1 VVFGPVMYLRSD
13 DRPPQ
18 MSSGFALRVAILG
31 GMALVMFAV
40 IFFRLWYLQV
50 LSGDKYLAE
59 ANNNRIRE
67 IRVTA
72 PRGEIIDRNG
82 TVLVEN
88 RTSLALQV
96 NPPKLSHGRQARRGE
111 IARLANVT
119 GLSVQRI
126 RREMHRQL
134 LQLPSAPVTLQK
146 DVDYDLIYYL
156 QEHQADFPGVAVQRV
171 FVRRYPNGTLGAH
184 LFGNVGEINEEQ
196 LKDPR
201 YKGLQP
207 GDEIGQDGVEYEY
220 DRYLRGRAGA
230 TKVQVDAL
238 GRPTPKGQLSVVPP
252 KPGDSLRLSIDSDLQ
267 ATGEAAISQF
277 GLPGA
282 FVAMDV
288 RNGQVLGLGSV
299 PTFDPTVYTKP
310 ITPSQYKALISPDNG
325 APLADRAI
333 QGLYPT
339 GSTFKPI
346 TSVAALSSGNLT
358 TTEAYTDT
366 GSITV
371 GGITFQNAGG
381 AVNGTI
387 TLPTALQV
395 SSDVFFYTMGLRMN
409 GTLALQKWAH
419 RLGVGQPTGID
430 LPAETGGLVPSPS
443 WRNRLYRKGL
453 TDRPWSVGDNINLAV
468 GQGDVQTNPLQMA
481 TAYATIATGKVLHPH
496 VGMEIDD
503 SAGRVVQE
511 IDPPPRR
518 EVKIDPSYR
527 EAILSG
533 LHAAAQAPG
542 GTSYGVFGGFPV
554 PVAGK
559 TGTAERPGQ
568 ADQSWYVV
576 LGPYPKP
583 RVVVAVTIEQGGFG
597 ADAAAPA
604 AAQILSKYFGAKSKP
619 VPSASGNVE

>member
-1 VVFGPVMYLRSD
+1 MNT
-13 DRPPQ
+13 
-18 MSSGFALRVAILG
+18 GFALRVALLG
-31 GMALVMFAV
+31 GLALLMFAV

-67 IRVTA
+67 TRVSA

-82 TVLVEN
+82 TALVEN
-88 RTSLALQV
+88 RTSLALQL
-96 NPPKLSHGRQARRGE
+96 NPEKLPGHAGRRRAELG
-111 IARLANVT
+111 RLASVS
-119 GLSVQRI
+119 GLSLRRI

-134 LQLPSAPVTLQK
+134 LELPSAPVTLRR
-146 DVDYDLIYYL
+146 DVDYDLVYYL
-156 QEHQADFPGVAVQRV
+156 RERQAEFPGVAVQRV
-171 FVRRYPNGTLGAH
+171 FVRRYPHGTLAAH
-184 LFGNVGEINEEQ
+184 LFGNVGEINEDQ

-201 YKGLQP
+201 YKGLKP
-207 GDEIGQDGVEYEY
+207 GDQIGQDGVEYEY

-230 TKVQVDAL
+230 TRTQVDAL
-238 GRPTPKGQLSVVPP
+238 GRPTPNGRLSVEPP
-252 KPGDSLRLSIDSDLQ
+252 KPGDNLRLSIDSDLQ
-267 ATGEAAISQF
+267 SAGEAAIGSF

-288 RNGQVLGLGSV
+288 RNGQILGMGSV

-310 ITPSQYKALISPDNG
+310 ITPSQYKALTSEDTG
-325 APLADRAI
+325 APLANRAI

-339 GSTFKPI
+339 GSTYKPI
-346 TSVAALSSGNLT
+346 TATAALSGGELT
-358 TTEAYTDT
+358 TTEPITDG
-366 GSITV
+366 GSLTV

-381 AVNGTI
+381 VAHGTI
-387 TLPTALQV
+387 SLPTALQV

-409 GTLALQKWAH
+409 GTLQLQKWSH
-419 RLGVGQPTGID
+419 RLGIGEQTGID
-430 LPAETGGLVPSPS
+430 LPAEVDGLVPSPA
-443 WRNRLYRKGL
+443 WRNELFRKKL
-453 TDRPWSVGDNINLAV
+453 TDRPWTVGDNINLAV

-481 TAYATIATGKVLHPH
+481 TAYAAIATGNVLHPH

-518 EVKIDPSYR
+518 KVKIDPSYR
-527 EAILSG
+527 DAILSG
-533 LHAAAQAPG
+533 LHAAAQSPG
-542 GTSYGVFGGFPV
+542 GTSYKVFAGFPV

-568 ADQSWYVV
+568 GDQSWYVV
-576 LGPYPKP
+576 LAPYPNP

-604 AAQILSKYFGAKSKP
+604 AAQILSQYFNAKSEP
-619 VPSASGNVE
+619 VATSGGSVE